1 MLNNTYSIVFLTVCE
16 SGSNTENYTL
26 RELFV
31 CLKYPLFDLCD
42 SFSLTGFCN
51 CSSHSYNQ
59 VDETEIT
66 IYVSKTYLQIF
77 M

>member
-1 MLNNTYSIVFLTVCE
+1 MLKNTYSIVFLTVCE

-26 RELFV
+26 ESSVCALNIHFLICATAFLSLGFV
-31 CLKYPLFDLCD
+31 TVPR
-42 SFSLTGFCN
+42 
-51 CSSHSYNQ
+51 SYNQ